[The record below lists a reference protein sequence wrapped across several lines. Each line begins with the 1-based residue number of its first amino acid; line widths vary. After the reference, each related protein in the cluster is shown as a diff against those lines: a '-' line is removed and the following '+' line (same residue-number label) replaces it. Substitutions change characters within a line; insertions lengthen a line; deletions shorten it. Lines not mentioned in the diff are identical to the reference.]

1 MSSRSRIVALA
12 LFAATLIVPARAAAA
27 TSSNWAGYVAH
38 APGTKFRTVRGAWTV
53 PAVDC
58 SIPRKT
64 YSAAWIG
71 LGGYHSASNALEQTG
86 TEADCRHGIPRY
98 GAWYELV
105 PDAEVELPMAVQP
118 GDQMA
123 ARVSVRGADAVI
135 RITNRTRGTTYRKT
149 VQAPAI
155 DRTSAE
161 WILEA
166 PSQCDG
172 LLGPCR
178 VLPLANFGTIGF
190 TSARAVTAAGHQGVI
205 ADPAWVS
212 SRIDLG
218 GDVLTIGDAEGS
230 GDGAAGAKPSHLSP
244 SGASFTVAYA
254 PVG

>member
-1 MSSRSRIVALA
+1 MPPRSRFVALA
-12 LFAATLIVPARAAAA
+12 VLAATLILPARAAAV

-58 SIPRKT
+58 SSPRKT

-71 LGGYHSASNALEQTG
+71 LGGYHSSSNALEQTG

-105 PDAEVELPMAVQP
+105 PDAEVVLPMAVQP

-123 ARVSVRGADAVI
+123 ARVSVRGTRAII
-135 RITNRTRGTTYRKT
+135 RIANRTRGTTYRKT

-155 DRTSAE
+155 DITSAD
-161 WILEA
+161 WIMEA
-166 PSQCDG
+166 PSQCGG

-178 VLPLANFGTIGF
+178 ILPLANFGTMAF
-190 TSARAVTAAGHQGVI
+190 TSARAVTTTGHQGVI
-205 ADPAWVS
+205 GDPAWVATP
-212 SRIDLG
+212 IDLG
-218 GDVLTIGDAEGS
+218 GDTLTIGTTEDEG
-230 GDGAAGAKPSHLSP
+230 GGTGGATAGGLTP
-244 SGASFTVAYA
+244 SGAGFSVAYA
-254 PVG
+254 PAG